1 MGRSWLP
8 RRAHH
13 GADSSIA
20 FDVNNR
26 TQVIVNGLV
35 NGSSQAF
42 LWQDGTFTKLPDVAP
57 GQVVATGA
65 ESINDWGAIVG
76 LSAVNGASE
85 TVGTLWLEDRAVS
98 IDSLISEADAL
109 KAFLSVTSGISINER
124 GDILVNA
131 VDSRTGQRAQ
141 YLLTL
146 F

>member
-8 RRAHH
+8 RPAHP

-57 GQVVATGA
+57 EVNATGA
-65 ESINDWGAIVG
+65 QSINDWGAIVG
-76 LSAVNGASE
+76 SSAV
-85 TVGTLWLEDRAVS
+85 
-98 IDSLISEADAL
+98 DSLISEGDPL
-109 KAFLSVTSGISINER
+109 KAFLSVVGGIC
-124 GDILVNA
+124 V
-131 VDSRTGQRAQ
+131 
-141 YLLTL
+141 LL
-146 F
+146 